1 MNPLL
6 NLLTN
11 ENMKLYRRLRTWIL
25 VLIMVVIVI
34 LTGVLMKTHES
45 PIIPNW
51 KQTLIAQDQMLS
63 QQLSSG
69 HHLSML
75 GRNKAYLE
83 VQLKTNEYEISHNV
97 APAQY
102 TAWSFANEIEQRA
115 VGALLTVFVAIVA
128 GDIVAGEFS
137 GGTIKLL
144 LTRPQTRSKIL
155 LSKYLSTLL
164 FSIVLMVITLMVSL
178 IVGTILFGLS
188 GADAP
193 YVYINASGQIL
204 QMNML
209 GYLFANYGFNSVSLL
224 MTVTIAFMIST
235 IFRSSSIAIAISIL
249 SLFIGN
255 TLVEVLQSYS
265 WDKFILFANL
275 NLAQYFFNGP
285 LIQGM
290 TLSFSVLT
298 LTVYFVVMVTLSWYI
313 FKMRDVALT

>member
-6 NLLTN
+6 NLLAN

-25 VLIMVVIVI
+25 VLIMAAIVI

-45 PIIPNW
+45 PITANW
-51 KQTLIAQDQMLS
+51 KQNLVAQDQAIS
-63 QQLSSG
+63 QQLTSG
-69 HHLSML
+69 HHLGML
-75 GRNKAYLE
+75 GRSKAYLE

-144 LTRPQTRSKIL
+144 LTRPQTRNKIL
-155 LSKYLSTLL
+155 LSKYVSTLL
-164 FSIVLMVITLMVSL
+164 FSVVLMAITLAVSL

-193 YVYINASGQIL
+193 YIYINASGQVL
-204 QMNML
+204 QMNMVA
-209 GYLFANYGFNSVSLL
+209 YLFANYGFNSVSLL

-235 IFRSSSIAIAISIL
+235 IFRSSSIAIAISIV
-249 SLFIGN
+249 SLFIGS

-290 TLSFSVLT
+290 TLSFSITT
-298 LTVYFVVMVTLSWYI
+298 LVVYFVVMVALSWYI
-313 FKMRDVALT
+313 FKKRDVALT